1 MAAGARDEIGHALP
15 AERAQDRP
23 DLDLPGALG

>member
-15 AERAQDRP
+15 VERAQDRP